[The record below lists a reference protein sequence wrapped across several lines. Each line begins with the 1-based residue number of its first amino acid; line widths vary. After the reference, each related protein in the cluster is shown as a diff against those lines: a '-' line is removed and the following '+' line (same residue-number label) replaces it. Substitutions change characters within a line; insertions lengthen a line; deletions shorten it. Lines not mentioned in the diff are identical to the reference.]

1 MLLDHGGIELQQYFR
16 GNERQL
22 SAMGKPERLE
32 AGDGAYLA
40 ATFWHRMRLACPSVC
55 YLI

>member
-1 MLLDHGGIELQQYFR
+1 MLSDQGGIELQQYFR

-22 SAMGKPERLE
+22 NAMGKPERLE
-32 AGDGAYLA
+32 AGDGAYFA
-40 ATFWHRMRLACPSVC
+40 ATFWHQMRLACPSVC